1 MNNLIIL
8 GIGNPFRS
16 DDSAGWAVIDAL
28 EVKTHGK
35 VTLQKSRGDIADLLE
50 AFSEYHHVILIDAS
64 QGTSS
69 KDLFQKIDA
78 LQEELPEDRAKVSTH
93 GITITQA
100 IDLAKELNNLPI
112 SLTIYSIPGE
122 NFNLS
127 ANLSPSVKKAI
138 DAVAQSIFLEARV
151 QSCMNKG

>member
-1 MNNLIIL
+1 M
-8 GIGNPFRS
+8 
-16 DDSAGWAVIDAL
+16 
-28 EVKTHGK
+28 
-35 VTLQKSRGDIADLLE
+35 
-50 AFSEYHHVILIDAS
+50 
-64 QGTSS
+64 
-69 KDLFQKIDA
+69 
-78 LQEELPEDRAKVSTH
+78 STH